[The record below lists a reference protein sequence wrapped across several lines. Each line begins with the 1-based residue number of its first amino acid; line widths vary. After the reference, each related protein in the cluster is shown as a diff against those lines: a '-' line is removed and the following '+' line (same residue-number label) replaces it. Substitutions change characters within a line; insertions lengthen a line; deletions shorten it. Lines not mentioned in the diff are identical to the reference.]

1 MSFHGS
7 WILHIYSQQVP
18 KARTKHIGSPCISHL
33 LRNALLSLLEVE
45 ADQVEHELHSFPM
58 IIVAK
63 KLQNLKKWPLS
74 WGTTVVVNWNS
85 LGHQCQAAVSGKGH
99 KLWGLSL
106 CRVAQHTSDNLQ
118 RAFTYLRR
126 LENLKAETRQGGQ
139 RNAQCFTEHNGKTL
153 ACEDDLAFSS
163 LSPPSHVSHGIS
175 YTCYL
180 ALTGLLTNRCLAW
193 KYFDKFGRCW

>member
-1 MSFHGS
+1 M
-7 WILHIYSQQVP
+7 
-18 KARTKHIGSPCISHL
+18 
-33 LRNALLSLLEVE
+33 
-45 ADQVEHELHSFPM
+45 
-58 IIVAK
+58 
-63 KLQNLKKWPLS
+63 
-74 WGTTVVVNWNS
+74 VVNWNS

-99 KLWGLSL
+99 KHWGLSL
-106 CRVAQHTSDNLQ
+106 CRVAQHTSHNLQ

-153 ACEDDLAFSS
+153 ACDDHLAFSS
-163 LSPPSHVSHGIS
+163 LLHPHSVGPTHVSHGIS

-193 KYFDKFGRCW
+193 KYFDKFGRC

>member
-1 MSFHGS
+1 MHFTSSQSCASAFLNLKPNKWNMSS
-7 WILHIYSQQVP
+7 I
-18 KARTKHIGSPCISHL
+18 
-33 LRNALLSLLEVE
+33 
-45 ADQVEHELHSFPM
+45 SFPCGEK
-58 IIVAK
+58 IIFK
-63 KLQNLKKWPLS
+63 KQPLS

-85 LGHQCQAAVSGKGH
+85 LGHQRQAAVSGKGH

-153 ACEDDLAFSS
+153 AFENNMAFNS
-163 LSPPSHVSHGIS
+163 LSSPTCEPRYILYLLSCVDWPP
-175 YTCYL
+175 
-180 ALTGLLTNRCLAW
+180 
-193 KYFDKFGRCW
+193 D

>member
-1 MSFHGS
+1 M
-7 WILHIYSQQVP
+7 
-18 KARTKHIGSPCISHL
+18 
-33 LRNALLSLLEVE
+33 
-45 ADQVEHELHSFPM
+45 
-58 IIVAK
+58 
-63 KLQNLKKWPLS
+63 
-74 WGTTVVVNWNS
+74 VVVNWNS
-85 LGHQCQAAVSGKGH
+85 LGHQRQAAVSGKGH

-163 LSPPSHVSHGIS
+163 LVVCPPPHM
-175 YTCYL
+175 
-180 ALTGLLTNRCLAW
+180 
-193 KYFDKFGRCW
+193 

>member
-1 MSFHGS
+1 MRF
-7 WILHIYSQQVP
+7 
-18 KARTKHIGSPCISHL
+18 C
-33 LRNALLSLLEVE
+33 LLEVE
-45 ADQVEHELHSFPM
+45 ADQVKHELDSFPV
-58 IIVAK
+58 IIVVK
-63 KLQNLKKWPLS
+63 KLQNLKKLPLS
-74 WGTTVVVNWNS
+74 WGTTVVVNWNL
-85 LGHQCQAAVSGKGH
+85 LGHQHQAAVSGKGH
-99 KLWGLSL
+99 KHWGLSL

-153 ACEDDLAFSS
+153 ACDDHLAFSS
-163 LSPPSHVSHGIS
+163 LLHPHNVGPTHVSHGIS